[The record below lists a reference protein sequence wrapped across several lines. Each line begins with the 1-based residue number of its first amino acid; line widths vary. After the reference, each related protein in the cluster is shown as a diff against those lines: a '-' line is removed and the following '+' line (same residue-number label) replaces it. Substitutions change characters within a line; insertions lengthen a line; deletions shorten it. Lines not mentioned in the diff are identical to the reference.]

1 MCSPDLDQ
9 MMRLLEISPLT
20 TSVNAIPWQDYIGKL
35 LGIYLSQSWF
45 EMAWSW
51 FEQWLEADSSQL
63 GAGSLETG
71 LELVDLI
78 LVFFQV
84 E

>member
-1 MCSPDLDQ
+1 
-9 MMRLLEISPLT
+9 MRLLEISPLT

-35 LGIYLSQSWF
+35 LCLMRW
-45 EMAWSW
+45 
-51 FEQWLEADSSQL
+51 L
-63 GAGSLETG
+63 GAGSSSGLKLIQASLELVHLKLVEAG